1 MSPTRKIARD
11 FSENQSAMCHRH
23 CTSRT
28 YVLAQKSAVKPP
40 MALQSQETLSV
51 PLCLALVTYRT
62 FALTMTNNGGSLTQ
76 IMNNNSCYIFGQ
88 KIRRELSNSRI
99 FPFGF
104 LFFLSFFLFFSF
116 FFLFNT
122 EEEMPSWVHLPLLLW
137 LDRGF
142 HTHCGWFSM
151 TIIRFQKVSNC
162 GDSLQPFLQDT
173 I

>member
-104 LFFLSFFLFFSF
+104 LFFLPSFFSFLFFF
-116 FFLFNT
+116 FCLIRRRKCHLGFICRFYFGLT
-122 EEEMPSWVHLPLLLW
+122 EVFIPTAG
-137 LDRGF
+137 GF
-142 HTHCGWFSM
+142 
-151 TIIRFQKVSNC
+151 Q
-162 GDSLQPFLQDT
+162 
-173 I
+173 